1 MIMAPRYFM
10 DLDNRGIAKSQ
21 CTNIVFPSCFSR
33 QKELEQKMIEEETAK
48 RVEALVEKRVQE
60 ELEKRK
66 ADIEKEVKCF

>member
-1 MIMAPRYFM
+1 
-10 DLDNRGIAKSQ
+10 
-21 CTNIVFPSCFSR
+21 
-33 QKELEQKMIEEETAK
+33 MIEEETAK